1 MIFVRYI
8 PWYVWPAVTALIF
21 AVWIMSRQAVELQSE
36 LYSRLE
42 SKYGFHS
49 EIIEMEPGDAR
60 MDVLAIY
67 PDKAGVLYRAGF
79 RDGDIV
85 LSHSKFE
92 FYGLLYQKNG
102 STQPIEIVSDAD
114 RESMDRGVRKTILF
128 EIPGKDRK

>member
-1 MIFVRYI
+1 M
-8 PWYVWPAVTALIF
+8 TALLF
-21 AVWIMSRQAVELQSE
+21 AVWIISRQAVELQSE

-42 SKYGFHS
+42 SRYGFHS

-67 PDKAGVLYRAGF
+67 PDTAGVLYQAGF
-79 RDGDIV
+79 REGDIV

-102 STQPIEIVSDAD
+102 STQAIEIVSDAD